1 MFTLIAQIIVSII
14 LIVFVILQSKGS
26 SGLSG
31 VLGGSTNYHAKRGVE
46 KSLFY
51 ATIFTALLFVGLA
64 IANVI

>member
-1 MFTLIAQIIVSII
+1 MFTLIAQIIVSIS
-14 LIVFVILQSKGS
+14 LIVFVILQAKG

-51 ATIFTALLFVGLA
+51 ATIVAALLFVGLA
-64 IANVI
+64 IAGAI